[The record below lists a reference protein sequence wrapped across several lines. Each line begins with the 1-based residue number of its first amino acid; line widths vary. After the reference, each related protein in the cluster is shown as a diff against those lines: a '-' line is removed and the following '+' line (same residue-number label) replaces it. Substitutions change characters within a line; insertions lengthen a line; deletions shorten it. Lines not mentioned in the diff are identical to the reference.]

1 MQIVILLFFFYTH
14 PTSNTVTRVSLST
27 IHINCQGAK
36 TLHVYRMAE
45 ARSEHVGLTAL
56 HLDRMRESR
65 FQHVGLTTLHVTCPS
80 EAVAAPT
87 YLLRY
92 LVTYFTR
99 LVSYLLTNLLVYL
112 VTSRLA

>member
-1 MQIVILLFFFYTH
+1 
-14 PTSNTVTRVSLST
+14 
-27 IHINCQGAK
+27 
-36 TLHVYRMAE
+36 MAE

-56 HLDRMRESR
+56 HLDRMGESR

-87 YLLRY
+87 YLFSY

-99 LVSYLLTNLLVYL
+99 LVSYLLTNLLVYV
-112 VTSRLA
+112 VTSRLIE